1 MNAVRS
7 FQASEVVIATGLAVI
22 IEATLAILL
31 VTATNHTRIKPK
43 DDVAQEPEPIE
54 VKPVLDDVPLLKL
67 GSKKKLHAKL
77 PDMWVKKPPVR
88 RYEAASA
95 PSPKAEPV
103 KEKIPETPLVKPS
116 AQPPPPDAAIAKKV
130 EEVTKTPP
138 DAGRPKKVVESNLP
152 TEGAEDGVKE
162 GTETDPL
169 KAFAVSQYRN
179 KISAWFNQKFVKPT
193 KEIPCEEL
201 KKLHA
206 SVTVNVSGDRAVSGY
221 SVSKPSGNDIF
232 DGRVK
237 STLDGIVS
245 SGAELP
251 PPPPNYADILGST
264 LAVGF
269 HVASCE

>member
-7 FQASEVVIATGLAVI
+7 FQASEVVIAAGLAVI

-43 DDVAQEPEPIE
+43 EDIAAEPEPIE

-67 GSKKKLHAKL
+67 GSKKVKAKL
-77 PDMWVKKPPVR
+77 PDMWTKKPPVK
-88 RYEAASA
+88 RYEATSA
-95 PSPKAEPV
+95 PSPKAEAV
-103 KEKIPETPLVKPS
+103 KEKIPDTPLPKPS
-116 AQPPPPDAAIAKKV
+116 AEAPPPEAEIAKRVDEMIKTPDAGHPKKV
-130 EEVTKTPP
+130 E
-138 DAGRPKKVVESNLP
+138 ANLP

-169 KAFAVSQYRN
+169 KAFAVGQYRG
-179 KISAWFNQKFVKPT
+179 KISAWFNARFKKPT
-193 KEIPCEEL
+193 DSIPCEEL
-201 KKLHA
+201 KKLRA
-206 SVTVNVSGDRAVSGY
+206 SVTVNVSGERTVTGY
-221 SVSKPSGNDIF
+221 AISKPSGNEAF
-232 DGRVK
+232 DSRVK

-269 HVASCE
+269 HVASCD

>member
-1 MNAVRS
+1 VNAVRS

-31 VTATNHTRIKPK
+31 VTAQNHTRIKPK
-43 DDVAQEPEPIE
+43 EEVVAETEPIE
-54 VKPVLDDVPLLKL
+54 VKPVLDELPLLKL
-67 GSKKKLHAKL
+67 GSKKMRAKL
-77 PDMWVKKPPVR
+77 PDMWVKKPPIK

-95 PSPKAEPV
+95 PSPKAEAV
-103 KEKIPETPLVKPS
+103 KEKIPDTPLVKPS
-116 AQPPPPDAAIAKKV
+116 AQPPPPDAAIAKRV
-130 EEVTKTPP
+130 EEIVKTP
-138 DAGRPKKVVESNLP
+138 DAGRPKKVAENLP
-152 TEGAEDGVKE
+152 TEGAEDGTKD

-169 KAFAVSQYRN
+169 KAFAVSQYRS
-179 KISAWFNQKFVKPT
+179 KISAWFNARFKKPT
-193 KEIPCEEL
+193 GEIPCEEL
-201 KKLHA
+201 KKLRA
-206 SVTVNVSGDRAVSGY
+206 SVTVNVSGERTVSGY
-221 SVSKPSGNDIF
+221 SISKPSGNDVF

-269 HVASCE
+269 HVASCD

>member
-1 MNAVRS
+1 VTTVRA
-7 FQASEVVIATGLAVI
+7 FQASEVVIAAGLAVI

-31 VTATNHTRIKPK
+31 VTATNHTRIKPREETT
-43 DDVAQEPEPIE
+43 APPEPIE

-67 GSKKKLHAKL
+67 GSKKMRAKL
-77 PDMWVKKPPVR
+77 PDMWVKKPPVK

-103 KEKIPETPLVKPS
+103 KEKIPQTPLAKPS
-116 AQPPPPDAAIAKKV
+116 AQPPPPDAAIARKV
-130 EEVTKTPP
+130 DEPLKTP

-169 KAFAVSQYRN
+169 KAFAVSQYRS
-179 KISAWFNQKFVKPT
+179 KISAWFNARFKKPT
-193 KEIPCEEL
+193 DEITCDEL
-201 KKLHA
+201 KKLRA
-206 SVTVNVSGDRAVSGY
+206 SVTVNVSGERTVAGY
-221 SVSKPSGNDIF
+221 SVSKPSGNELF
-232 DGRVK
+232 DARVK

-269 HVASCE
+269 HVTSCE